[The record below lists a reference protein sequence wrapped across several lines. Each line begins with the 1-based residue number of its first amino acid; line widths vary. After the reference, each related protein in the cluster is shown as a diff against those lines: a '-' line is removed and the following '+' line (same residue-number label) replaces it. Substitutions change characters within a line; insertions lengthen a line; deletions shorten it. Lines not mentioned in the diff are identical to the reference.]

1 MSFYAFTSAD
11 SGAPTLNGVNG
22 SMINVLDWVIVT
34 KGGGTKV
41 YSGTNKAIYQL
52 AGGGMYLRVV
62 HDSAVS
68 GQARTVTIR
77 GCESATGIDS
87 FTDPFPTVAQLSDA
101 NAVAYASI
109 TSNSTARPYWGVV
122 TDDFIVM
129 VVQTSSN
136 NQCLTWCFGKAV
148 PALSS
153 DVWSTVI
160 CLQPVNYSSYGLT
173 SASNSASAPSAFFAR
188 SVDGSVKSS
197 IAIINS
203 AGGFGVGLGGSSSG
217 AAYPHPFDLKL
228 HHAPVSLFCWGSN
241 NSTAGTV
248 AMPIRAWLPHVR
260 EPLHKATSINSG
272 DTFTD
277 TSYNASFVGKLF
289 QNEAGAY
296 AWGIVE
302 FSDTWS
308 AP

>member
-1 MSFYAFTSAD
+1 MTFYAFTSSD

-22 SMINVLDWVIVT
+22 SMINVLDWIIVT

-41 YSGTNKAIYQL
+41 HSGANKAIYQF

-68 GQARTVTIR
+68 GEARKVTIR

-87 FTDPFPTVAQLSDA
+87 FTDPFPTAAQLSDA
-101 NAVAYASI
+101 NAVVYASI

-122 TDDFIVM
+122 TNDFIVM
-129 VVQTSSN
+129 IVQTSSN

-173 SASNSASAPSAFFAR
+173 SASATATQPSAFFAR
-188 SVDGSVKSS
+188 SVDGSIKSS
-197 IAIINS
+197 VAITNT
-203 AGGFGVGLGGSSSG
+203 AGGSGLGNSTYG
-217 AAYPHPFDLKL
+217 AAYPHPFDAKL
-228 HHAPVSLFCWGSN
+228 HHAPVSLICWGST
-241 NSTAGTV
+241 NSAIGIS
-248 AMPIRAWLPHVR
+248 AMPIRAWLPNVR
-260 EPLHKATSINSG
+260 EPLHKATLINSG

-289 QNEAGAY
+289 QNETVAGP
-296 AWGIVE
+296 WGIVE